1 MAALWHRGRSGRQF
15 DMLLLP
21 FTKIVKK
28 TNMALDKDALNSLRM
43 DSNARSEAPAGVGKW
58 LPVVAAAALIVLA
71 LAWFFG
77 FTGPAPVVET
87 VVARAPATNGGNSRG
102 TILHASGYVV
112 ARRLA
117 TVSSKVTGKIMTVLV
132 EEGMAVTAGDILA
145 QLDDSTVRARLALA
159 AGQTDAA
166 RSSLAETR
174 VRLEEAQRKLKR
186 NESLREQK
194 LVSAAEL
201 DAAQSEVNA
210 FQARLLADRSN
221 VAVAQR
227 NQDLIEQDLDD
238 LTIRAP
244 FSGVVVSKN
253 AQPGEMISPISA
265 GGGSIRTGI
274 CTIVDM
280 DSLEIEVEVNEAF
293 INRVSSG
300 QRTEA
305 TLDAYPDW
313 TISSQ
318 VINIVPTADRQ
329 KATVK
334 VRIRFDELD
343 SRVLPD
349 MGVKVRF
356 LESSQD
362 IRAGEPKKVAAVA
375 LLPAAAVHESGGAK
389 FVWIVKD
396 GELERRGVSVGIVG
410 NGMVGILTGVR
421 PGEVVV
427 SGDPEGLSAGM
438 PVRVQK

>member
-1 MAALWHRGRSGRQF
+1 
-15 DMLLLP
+15 
-21 FTKIVKK
+21 
-28 TNMALDKDALNSLRM
+28 MALDKDALNSLRM
-43 DSNARSEAPAGVGKW
+43 DSDARAEAPVSLGKW
-58 LPVVAAAALIVLA
+58 MLPVAAIALIGIA
-71 LAWFFG
+71 LVWFFG
-77 FTGPAPVVET
+77 SREPGQVVET
-87 VVARAPATNGGNSRG
+87 VVARAPTDQGSNSQA
-102 TILHASGYVV
+102 TILNASGYVV
-112 ARRLA
+112 ARRQA
-117 TVSSKVTGKIMTVLV
+117 TVSSKVTGKIMEVLV
-132 EEGMAVTAGDILA
+132 EEGMAVAEGDILA

-159 AGQTDAA
+159 EGQTHAS
-166 RSSLAETR
+166 RSNLAETQ
-174 VRLEEAQRKLKR
+174 VRLDEAKRTLKR

-194 LVSAAEL
+194 LVSAADL
-201 DAAQSEVNA
+201 DAARSEVNA
-210 FQARLLADRSN
+210 LQARLLSDRSD

-227 NQDLIEQDLDD
+227 SQDLVEQDLDD

-244 FSGVVVSKN
+244 FSGVVISKN

-280 DSLEIEVEVNEAF
+280 DSREIEVEVNEAY

-343 SRVLPD
+343 PRVLPD
-349 MGVKVRF
+349 MGIRVRF
-356 LESSQD
+356 LESAQEKH
-362 IRAGEPKKVAAVA
+362 AGEPKKVIAVA
-375 LLPAAAVHESGGAK
+375 LLPATAVHESSGVS
-389 FVWIVKD
+389 FVWIVNNS
-396 GELERRGVSVGIVG
+396 ELERRAVSIGAIR
-410 NGMVGILTGVR
+410 NGMVGVLSGVR

-427 SGDPEGLSAGM
+427 SPDPGGLSEGM
-438 PVRVQK
+438 SVRVRK

>member
-1 MAALWHRGRSGRQF
+1 MTVDRGRLFG
-15 DMLLLP
+15 MLLLSLNN
-21 FTKIVKK
+21 IVRK

-43 DSNARSEAPAGVGKW
+43 DSNARAEAPASMSKW
-58 LPVVAAAALIVLA
+58 LLPAGAVTLLVIALV
-71 LAWFFG
+71 WFFG
-77 FTGPAPVVET
+77 SAEPGSVVKT
-87 VVARAPATNGGNSRG
+87 VVARAPDARSGNSQA
-102 TILHASGYVV
+102 TILNASGYVV

-117 TVSSKVTGKIMTVLV
+117 TVSSKVTGKIINVRV
-132 EEGMAVTAGDILA
+132 EEGMSVTEGDILA

-159 AGQTDAA
+159 AGQTHAS
-166 RSSLAETR
+166 RSNLAETR
-174 VRLEEAQRKLKR
+174 VRLEEAQRTSKR

-194 LVSAAEL
+194 LVSAAQL
-201 DAAQSEVNA
+201 DAVQSEVKA
-210 FQARLLADRSN
+210 LQARLLADRSN

-227 NQDLIEQDLDD
+227 NQDLIRQDLDD

-280 DSLEIEVEVNEAF
+280 DSREIEVEVNEAY
-293 INRVSSG
+293 INRVTSG

-313 TISSQ
+313 VISSQ

-343 SRVLPD
+343 SRILPD

-356 LESSQD
+356 LESAQE
-362 IRAGEPKKVAAVA
+362 IQAGKRKTAAALA
-375 LLPAAAVHESGGAK
+375 LLPEAAIHRFDGASY
-389 FVWIVKD
+389 VWIVND
-396 GELERRGVSVGIVG
+396 GNLERRAVSVGAVR
-410 NGMVGILTGVR
+410 NGVVEILSGVR
-421 PGEVVV
+421 PGEVAVR
-427 SGDPEGLSAGM
+427 SGPGDLSDGM
-438 PVRVQK
+438 QVQVQE